1 MKIIS
6 ILLILLL
13 SQCKEEKKP
22 VFKPEYTETSSPQDG
37 ILPYFKSELM
47 DPYWPEGNKYPADLR
62 KFSDFTLTDHNG
74 KIITE
79 KDLSGNYKL
88 LVFFYAKCKG
98 ICPMITRNIQN
109 FLPRIEDKSNLQI
122 ISITVNPEIDNPE
135 MLRKFREMY
144 KIKEESWVFL
154 TGSKNFI
161 FDLARKQF
169 GAEVKVLLGQN
180 DLTDFVHTENV
191 YLIDR
196 KNYLRG
202 IYRAKGTGDL
212 ERLLVEMKTLRQE
225 DFGKKL

>member
-47 DPYWPEGNKYPADLR
+47 DPYWPEGGKYPAELR
-62 KFSDFTLTDHNG
+62 KFSDFSLTDHNG
-74 KIITE
+74 RIITE

-88 LVFFYAKCKG
+88 VVFFYAKCKG
-98 ICPMITRNIQN
+98 ICPMITRNIQD
-109 FLPRIEDKSNLQI
+109 FLPKIEDKSNLQI
-122 ISITVNPEIDNPE
+122 ISITVNPDADSPEI
-135 MLRKFREMY
+135 LRKFRNTY
-144 KIKEESWVFL
+144 RIKEESWIFL

-191 YLIDR
+191 YLIDK

-212 ERLLVEMKTLRQE
+212 ERLLIEIKTLRQE